1 MDLKQ
6 QYEGTARYYHSDS
19 SPTSDGSA
27 AAIVCS
33 EDFVHSHGLEGQA
46 VEIAAMEMATDVP
59 SAFDD
64 KSSIKVVGYD
74 MTKKAADKV
83 FKTAGKQ

>member
-1 MDLKQ
+1 
-6 QYEGTARYYHSDS
+6 
-19 SPTSDGSA
+19 
-27 AAIVCS
+27 
-33 EDFVHSHGLEGQA
+33 
-46 VEIAAMEMATDVP
+46 MEMATDVP